1 MDFCCIVQAGGQG
14 VSASFA
20 SGGIAA
26 PAAGFH
32 PLLAIA
38 GGIHVEGEENHLIA
52 AELLAERIGPA
63 AALRE
68 GDVFALGYQEAGI
81 DSKNCEAFVDLS
93 GEEAVVGIFAEEAVR
108 ALFAG
113 GVEAVAV
120 VEEDD
125 HCVRRDGLSDRKL
138 DRICGN
144 KKR

>member
-1 MDFCCIVQAGGQG
+1 MC
-14 VSASFA
+14 FA

-68 GDVFALGYQEAGI
+68 GDVFALGYQEAGV

-93 GEEAVVGIFAEEAVR
+93 GEEAVVGIFAEEAVG
-108 ALFAG
+108 ALLAG
-113 GVEAVAV
+113 RVGAVAV

-125 HCVRRDGLSDRKL
+125 HCRRF
-138 DRICGN
+138 
-144 KKR
+144 